1 MFVVTREWMHKYR
14 SPGGG
19 FYAVQL
25 KQLGESYPLKAGWL
39 QRCVGKEIT
48 EAQRMIFE
56 RGAEGKRT
64 ARNLALKVKK
74 QVANRLT
81 FDDFIKQSRKVLDE
95 ATTLEKHIENYKK
108 ALNRNEVKFVVEEP
122 VKTKKPRRKHKPLYV
137 NPIVATNEFLQTY
150 EWRKLRMQALKKY
163 GPRCMCCGA
172 TPQTGAVMNVDH
184 IKPRKIFPELALEID
199 NLQVL
204 CNECNHGK
212 GNWDMT
218 DWREKEIN
226 NG

>member
-1 MFVVTREWMHKYR
+1 MVT
-14 SPGGG
+14 
-19 FYAVQL
+19 L
-25 KQLGESYPLKAGWL
+25 KEYFALRTNKKIGYPALTRQEAKILGISYPLQNGWAKRFGNMPIDEKKL
-39 QRCVGKEIT
+39 FLLLGIARIHQETKTLKRG
-48 EAQRMIFE
+48 E
-56 RGAEGKRT
+56 R
-64 ARNLALKVKK
+64 KK
-74 QVANRLT
+74 QKDAKNLELCQKYGYVPQ
-81 FDDFIKQSRKVLDE
+81 KKSRKVT
-95 ATTLEKHIENYKK
+95 ATDWQIAGWKIS
-108 ALNRNEVKFVVEEP
+108 
-122 VKTKKPRRKHKPLYV
+122 KTKDTGVVKNQLRV
-137 NPIVATNEFLQTY
+137 SSDAFLQTF
-150 EWRKLRMQALKKY
+150 EWRKLRMEALKKY